1 MDVWSTLANGSNLW
15 DQESLSKISEARHW
29 HWLSVAHRTNFLTQ
43 QVSDKRW
50 LNASGMQR
58 FGIGISRRV
67 EAHEHLEA
75 RHQRHQGSARSAVQD
90 EVIAFSVLI
99 SNSHSL
105 HRSPHYI
112 SLSVYQCVHIYA
124 YLSSLKEFNRRQV
137 WGRSF
142 FRKSKLLTKFD
153 EQRTDEDVDLT
164 LHLKGFRESYEDAPT
179 EEPPPCPS
187 VMLVYMHIQ
196 EANCIQWCHA
206 CWVQWVI
213 HDSSSQG

>member
-1 MDVWSTLANGSNLW
+1 MDVWSTLADGSNLW

-75 RHQRHQGSARSAVQD
+75 RHQRHQGSVRSAVQD
-90 EVIAFSVLI
+90 ELVAFSVLI

-112 SLSVYQCVHIYA
+112 SLRVYQCIHIYA
-124 YLSSLKEFNRRQV
+124 YLHRRVQQETSLGSV
-137 WGRSF
+137 V
-142 FRKSKLLTKFD
+142 FRTSKLLTKFD
-153 EQRTDEDVDLT
+153 EQRCDEDVDLT

-187 VMLVYMHIQ
+187 MMLVYMHIQ
-196 EANCIQWCHA
+196 EANCIQWCHVY
-206 CWVQWVI
+206 WV
-213 HDSSSQG
+213 

>member
-1 MDVWSTLANGSNLW
+1 M
-15 DQESLSKISEARHW
+15 
-29 HWLSVAHRTNFLTQ
+29 AHRTNFLTQ

-112 SLSVYQCVHIYA
+112 SLSAVCPYIRIS
-124 YLSSLKEFNRRQV
+124 SSLKEFNRRQV
-137 WGRSF
+137 WGWSF

-196 EANCIQWCHA
+196 EANCIQ
-206 CWVQWVI
+206 
-213 HDSSSQG
+213 